1 MRLRAWGD
9 PGRRIED
16 GVTRYLRTGR
26 AAAVARPGLL
36 RDAEELLAQV
46 AGEPP
51 RSPARERVLR
61 LVGLLYLA
69 RELGLREGAVLPE
82 PSHIAAAL
90 GLLHDAQPQ
99 SLPAPLWDLAVEFGA
114 DPATR
119 AETAASF
126 AQSQQDGGADPLA
139 FLVALE
145 HAVADLPPDHPRLCP
160 YALFLAVHWLER
172 DGTFEDAGDL
182 DHAEQWGRAALAL
195 TPTDDPARVAALHA
209 LVATLTRQTARHDTA
224 AHAGA
229 AVRMCRKYLA
239 AVPPGE
245 GEHLAVRFSL
255 GTTLKVRHA
264 HTRARRDLDEAVDV
278 LRDAVADARRAGGG
292 PTPEQLRSFAAT
304 MYDRYVREHA
314 GDDLHEAMGAIAEAA
329 ATAAA
334 RGAPK
339 AATALRTEL
348 AALEREYAS
357 GRAVDATRGPSRRP
371 PTPHQRAE
379 EGRTLVDR
387 SQTPLGGGPLDL
399 DQGIELLG
407 GALRDLPPDF
417 PDRAPYAAYLGQAL
431 LNRYE
436 AEQDAA
442 DLDAADETVRHAVRL
457 CPEGDDNQ
465 VPFRTLLAL
474 IADARHVRLG
484 TPETRDA
491 AVRRW
496 RDLLSRPLDL
506 PGYRLRTLHRLGAHL
521 VARHEDTGAL
531 ADLDEGVDALRQALD
546 AAGPAGEEH
555 AGVALDL
562 AAALLRRQEH
572 SGTARELDEAH
583 SRLTAAR
590 ERLPLGDP
598 RRTRARELLA
608 AVTVRR
614 REVHTR
620 HEEKAAPVLRS
631 STLVT
636 GPGDPPAV
644 PADRAGAD
652 PGELSSVVRHSN
664 RVNTLYGHFRRTGDT
679 EALTE
684 GVDISRHLLAGMPD
698 THPYQALVHND
709 LGTGLLLR
717 FEHQGDPGDLDAAVG
732 HLRLGAHGPD
742 ATVQQLRNQLGRQ
755 DLTAEEL
762 DRMTGG
768 SLAGVLELTGGRG
781 KELAHLAGALVRRFE
796 RDGAADDLEEAVAC
810 ARRAVETTPAESTV
824 DLHDRQAMLG
834 LVLLSR
840 YRHTGHRT
848 DLDQCVDAG
857 RAVLA
862 LTDDIVGGPPG
873 EHRRGALTAL
883 CNRLRMRYLLTED
896 GDDLEESV
904 TAGREAVG
912 LQPPGTRD
920 EYLLTN
926 LGLSLWDRWARHGG
940 AADLD
945 EAIDLTGTVAD
956 ALHPA
961 SPRRAHVLRTL
972 ARMLGQRSLA
982 GPAAA
987 RPDDAAR
994 CLALSREAATRTD
1007 TSPPAERLEAAVA
1020 WADFA
1025 AARAAGGDGDWTEAA
1040 DAHAVAVDLLALLT
1054 WRGLPR
1060 GDRER
1065 RLAPYAHLAS
1075 DAAACAILAGRPE
1088 QAVELLDQ
1096 GRSVLWSQVL
1106 DTRTDLTALRTA
1118 HPERAAR
1125 LEERRSGLDDL
1136 PDGPVRPGDD
1146 PEHRRR
1152 LARAW
1157 DTLLEEIR
1165 RLPGFRHFLKPLP
1178 FADLS
1183 AATADGPMILVNVS
1197 RFRCDALVVT
1207 PGRVDLVRLPR
1218 LTAPAAQRRASDYLA
1233 ALERLD
1239 EPGTPTGPTQQAVLG
1254 TLEWLWD
1261 AVAAPVLDSDPAR
1274 SRRGGRVWWCAT
1286 GPLALLPLHAA
1297 GYHDPDDEREDDA
1310 VLARV
1315 VSSYMP
1321 TLRGLL
1327 RARRPT
1333 APPDP
1338 VRRLLIL
1345 ALGAPPPYAAHLA
1358 PLPGARAEAEALR
1371 RRFPDRH
1378 TLRLDAAATAQ
1389 QALHLLDGHTCVH
1402 FACHAGQNLADPG
1415 KGALYLHDR
1424 PLTVTDLARLDLAT
1438 PELAVLSGCRTAVGG
1453 TELPD
1458 EAIHL
1463 AAALLLGSFRHVI
1476 STLWPI
1482 GDDSARALT
1491 DELYARLG
1499 DAGGRIHPARTPQA
1513 LHHAVLA
1520 ARRRA
1525 PDAPLAWASHVHF
1538 GP

>member
-9 PGRRIED
+9 PERRIED
-16 GVTRYLRTGR
+16 SVTRYLSSGR
-26 AAAVARPGLL
+26 AAEVAGPQLL
-36 RDAEELLAQV
+36 RDADRLLAQ
-46 AGEPP
+46 AAEAPP
-51 RSPARERVLR
+51 RSPERERVLR

-69 RELGLREGAVLPE
+69 RELGLRQGAVLPE
-82 PSHIAAAL
+82 ASHIAAAL
-90 GLLHDAQPQ
+90 GLLHDTRPQ
-99 SLPAPLWDLAVEFGA
+99 LLPAPLWDLAVEFGA

-126 AQSQQDGGADPLA
+126 AQAEKDGGADPLA

-145 HAVADLPPDHPRLCP
+145 HAVADLPPGHPRLCP
-160 YALFLAVHWLER
+160 YALLLAVHWLER
-172 DGTFEDAGDL
+172 AGTFEDAGDL
-182 DHAEQWGRAALAL
+182 DRAEQWGRATLAL
-195 TPTDDPARVAALHA
+195 TATGDPTRVAALHA

-239 AVPPGE
+239 SVPPGQ

-264 HTRARRDLDEAVDV
+264 HTRASRDLDEAVDV
-278 LRDAVADARRAGGG
+278 LRDAVADARRAGG
-292 PTPEQLRSFAAT
+292 PAPDQLRSFAAT
-304 MYDRYVREHA
+304 VYDRYVREHA
-314 GDDLHEAMGAIAEAA
+314 QEDLDEALGAMKEAVS
-329 ATAAA
+329 TAAA
-334 RGAPK
+334 RGGP
-339 AATALRTEL
+339 AAASALRTEL
-348 AALEREYAS
+348 VALERENAA
-357 GRAVDATRGPSRRP
+357 GRGLDVTRRPLRRP
-371 PTPHQRAE
+371 PTPHQRAM
-379 EGRTLVDR
+379 EGRELVDR
-387 SQTPLGGGPLDL
+387 SQTPEGGLLDL

-407 GALRDLPPDF
+407 GALRELPPDF

-442 DLDAADETVRHAVRL
+442 DLDAAEETVRHAVRL

-465 VPFRTLLAL
+465 VPFRTLLAM
-474 IADARHVRLG
+474 IADARHQRLG

-491 AVRRW
+491 AVQRW

-506 PGYRLRTLHRLGAHL
+506 TGYRRRTLHRLGAHL
-521 VARHEDTGAL
+521 VARHEDTGTL
-531 ADLDEGVDALRQALD
+531 SDLDEGVDALRQALD
-546 AAGPAGEEH
+546 AAGPADGEH
-555 AGVALDL
+555 GPVALDL

-572 SGTARELDEAH
+572 SGTARDLDEAH
-583 SRLTAAR
+583 TCLTAALD
-590 ERLPLGDP
+590 RLPPDDP
-598 RRTRARELLA
+598 RHTRARDLLTT
-608 AVTVRR
+608 VTERR

-631 STLVT
+631 STFVS
-636 GPGDPPAV
+636 GPADPPAV
-644 PADRAGAD
+644 PADQAGGD
-652 PGELSSVVRHSN
+652 PDELSSVVRHSN
-664 RVNTLYGHFRRTGDT
+664 RVNTLLGHFRHTGDT

-684 GVDISRHLLAGMPD
+684 AVDISRRLLAGMPD
-698 THPYQALVHND
+698 THPYQALVHAD
-709 LGTGLLLR
+709 LGAGLLLR
-717 FEHQGDPGDLDAAVG
+717 FEHEGDPRDLDAAVD
-732 HLRLGAHGPD
+732 HLRRGAHGPD
-742 ATVQQLRNQLGRQ
+742 ATVQQLRNQLNRQ
-755 DLTAEEL
+755 DLTVEEL

-796 RDGAADDLEEAVAC
+796 RDGAAGDLEEAVAS

-834 LVLLSR
+834 LVLLTR

-848 DLDQCVDAG
+848 DLDQCVDSG

-883 CNRLRMRYLLTED
+883 CNRLRMRYLLTD
-896 GDDLEESV
+896 DADDLEESV
-904 TAGREAVG
+904 AAGREAAR
-912 LQPPGTRD
+912 LQPPGTSD

-926 LGLSLWDRWARHGG
+926 LGLALWDRWARHGE

-945 EAIDLTGTVAD
+945 EAIDLTGTVAH
-956 ALHPA
+956 ALHPS

-972 ARMLGQRSLA
+972 ARMLGDRSLA

-994 CLALSREAATRTD
+994 CLALSREAATRAD

-1020 WADFA
+1020 WGDFA
-1025 AARAAGGDGDWTEAA
+1025 AARAADGDGDWAEAA

-1054 WRGLPR
+1054 WRGLSR

-1065 RLAPYAHLAS
+1065 RLAPYAHLAT

-1106 DTRTDLTALRTA
+1106 DTRTDLTALHTA
-1118 HPERAAR
+1118 HPDQAAR
-1125 LEERRSGLDDL
+1125 LEELRAGLDDL
-1136 PDGPVRPGDD
+1136 PDGPTGPDD
-1146 PEHRRR
+1146 GTEHRRR

-1157 DTLLEEIR
+1157 DTLLDEIR
-1165 RLPGFRHFLKPLP
+1165 RLPGFAHFLKPLP

-1207 PGRVDLVRLPR
+1207 PGRVHLVPLPG
-1218 LTAPAAQRRASDYLA
+1218 LTAPAAQRRTRDYLA

-1239 EPGTPTGPTQQAVLG
+1239 DPDTPTGPTQQAVLG

-1261 AVAAPVLDSDPAR
+1261 TVAAPVLDSDLAR
-1274 SRRGGRVWWCAT
+1274 SWQGGRVWWCAT

-1327 RARRPT
+1327 RARRPA
-1333 APPDP
+1333 APPDH

-1345 ALGAPPPYAAHLA
+1345 ALGAPPPYASHLA
-1358 PLPGARAEAEALR
+1358 PLPGARQEAETLR
-1371 RRFPDRH
+1371 RRFPERH

-1402 FACHAGQNLADPG
+1402 FACHAGQNLADPS

-1424 PLTVTDLARLDLAT
+1424 PLTVTDLTRLDLET
-1438 PELAVLSGCRTAVGG
+1438 PELAVLSGCQTAVGG
-1453 TELPD
+1453 TDLPD

-1463 AAALLLGSFRHVI
+1463 AAALLLGNFRHVV

-1491 DELYARLG
+1491 DEVYARLG
-1499 DAGGRIHPARTPQA
+1499 DPGGRIHPSRTPQA
-1513 LHHAVLA
+1513 LHRAVLE